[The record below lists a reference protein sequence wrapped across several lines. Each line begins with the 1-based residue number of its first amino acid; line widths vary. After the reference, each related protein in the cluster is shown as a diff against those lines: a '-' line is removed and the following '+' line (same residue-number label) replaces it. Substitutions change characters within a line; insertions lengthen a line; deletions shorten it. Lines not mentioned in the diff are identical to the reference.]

1 MIVQGIGDEVVGV
14 LIILFLVLLVSILW
28 LSTHVQERPPVRAV
42 VIRSANSETI
52 AEFSAEPSPQPSSSA
67 NNEIQDAIEA
77 TAESID
83 QVSNQQNENEVTSE
97 IRETTAEVTTETSS
111 TTSTNDTVVETE
123 SSSSDTSTL
132 ATIKIRF
139 INEDSLEIREKL
151 TEKLGLFISKHL
163 DRHLNL
169 TNEDRVRLI
178 YNGRVLG
185 RDQTLAE
192 LGLTDNCVVHCLV
205 QRSVGTIE
213 NSGTNNQNDNQSNN
227 QNRLADDTMDLDLSS
242 FCLPLL
248 GALLMGIWWCQ
259 VVYSQYFN
267 LTTTISLVSLT
278 ILFLATAV
286 NSYLT

>member
-1 MIVQGIGDEVVGV
+1 MLIQGIGDEVVSV

-28 LSTHVQERPPVRAV
+28 VSTHVQERPPVRAV
-42 VIRSANSETI
+42 VIRSANSSETI
-52 AEFSAEPSPQPSSSA
+52 AEFQANPSPQINPPT
-67 NNEIQDAIEA
+67 NEIQDAIEA
-77 TAESID
+77 TAESIE
-83 QVSNQQNENEVTSE
+83 QVNQNEEIAE
-97 IRETTAEVTTETSS
+97 IRETNTEVTTESS
-111 TTSTNDTVVETE
+111 NSTVETE
-123 SSSSDTSTL
+123 TDSTL

-139 INEDSLEIREKL
+139 INEDSLEIRERL
-151 TEKLGLFISKHL
+151 TEKLGQFISKHL

-205 QRSVGTIE
+205 QRSVQASTNE
-213 NSGTNNQNDNQSNN
+213 SGPTAANDNQH
-227 QNRLADDTMDLDLSS
+227 NRLADDTMDLDLSS

-278 ILFLATAV
+278 ILFFATAV

>member
-1 MIVQGIGDEVVGV
+1 MLIQGIGDEVVSV
-14 LIILFLVLLVSILW
+14 LFILFLVLLISILW

-42 VIRSANSETI
+42 VIRSANSAETI
-52 AEFSAEPSPQPSSSA
+52 AEFQANPSPQTNPPI
-67 NNEIQDAIEA
+67 NEIQDAIDA
-77 TAESID
+77 TAESIE
-83 QVSNQQNENEVTSE
+83 QINQSEEVTE
-97 IRETTAEVTTETSS
+97 IREANAEVATDDSNS
-111 TTSTNDTVVETE
+111 TLDTE
-123 SSSSDTSTL
+123 SDSTL

-139 INEDSLEIREKL
+139 INEDSLEIRERL
-151 TEKLGLFISKHL
+151 TEKLGQFITKHL

-185 RDQTLAE
+185 RDQTLEE

-205 QRSVGTIE
+205 QRSVQGNANE
-213 NSGTNNQNDNQSNN
+213 SGPTSNNDNQPHHHH
-227 QNRLADDTMDLDLSS
+227 RLADDTMDLDLSS

>member
-1 MIVQGIGDEVVGV
+1 MHTN
-14 LIILFLVLLVSILW
+14 ILFLICY
-28 LSTHVQERPPVRAV
+28 
-42 VIRSANSETI
+42 
-52 AEFSAEPSPQPSSSA
+52 
-67 NNEIQDAIEA
+67 
-77 TAESID
+77 
-83 QVSNQQNENEVTSE
+83 
-97 IRETTAEVTTETSS
+97 
-111 TTSTNDTVVETE
+111 
-123 SSSSDTSTL
+123 
-132 ATIKIRF
+132 
-139 INEDSLEIREKL
+139 
-151 TEKLGLFISKHL
+151 
-163 DRHLNL
+163 RHLNL

-205 QRSVGTIE
+205 QRSVQASANE
-213 NSGTNNQNDNQSNN
+213 NGPTSPNDNLQHN
-227 QNRLADDTMDLDLSS
+227 NRLADDTMDLDLSS

-278 ILFLATAV
+278 ILFFATAV

>member
-1 MIVQGIGDEVVGV
+1 M
-14 LIILFLVLLVSILW
+14 
-28 LSTHVQERPPVRAV
+28 
-42 VIRSANSETI
+42 
-52 AEFSAEPSPQPSSSA
+52 
-67 NNEIQDAIEA
+67 
-77 TAESID
+77 
-83 QVSNQQNENEVTSE
+83 
-97 IRETTAEVTTETSS
+97 
-111 TTSTNDTVVETE
+111 
-123 SSSSDTSTL
+123 
-132 ATIKIRF
+132 
-139 INEDSLEIREKL
+139 
-151 TEKLGLFISKHL
+151 
-163 DRHLNL
+163 

-205 QRSVGTIE
+205 QRSVQANTNE
-213 NSGTNNQNDNQSNN
+213 SGPTSPNDNLQHN
-227 QNRLADDTMDLDLSS
+227 NRLADDTMDLDLSS

-278 ILFLATAV
+278 ILFFATAV

>member
-1 MIVQGIGDEVVGV
+1 MKI
-14 LIILFLVLLVSILW
+14 
-28 LSTHVQERPPVRAV
+28 
-42 VIRSANSETI
+42 
-52 AEFSAEPSPQPSSSA
+52 
-67 NNEIQDAIEA
+67 
-77 TAESID
+77 
-83 QVSNQQNENEVTSE
+83 
-97 IRETTAEVTTETSS
+97 
-111 TTSTNDTVVETE
+111 TN
-123 SSSSDTSTL
+123 L
-132 ATIKIRF
+132 PHKLGF
-139 INEDSLEIREKL
+139 EDSQFCSIVVYFRV
-151 TEKLGLFISKHL
+151 FFCIY
-163 DRHLNL
+163 RHLNL

-205 QRSVGTIE
+205 QRSVQASANE
-213 NSGTNNQNDNQSNN
+213 NGPTSPNDNLQHN
-227 QNRLADDTMDLDLSS
+227 NRLADDTMDLDLSS

-278 ILFLATAV
+278 ILFFATAV